1 MATEKKIEKDRIELA
16 TELKALAMEANLFS
30 WYLLN
35 QKVQMET
42 MNRRH
47 AKLKNSMQRIG
58 YIKRQILKDND
69 SNRTT

>member
-1 MATEKKIEKDRIELA
+1 MATEKKINRVE
-16 TELKALAMEANLFS
+16 LAMELKELAREAKLFA
-30 WYLLN
+30 WFLLN
-35 QKVQMET
+35 NPQGKEAT
-42 MNRRH
+42 EKRH